1 MVFWTLL
8 FLLINGQ
15 VSFGHSQDTTED
27 HIHRSNYKI
36 FKAYTAPNDVLD
48 HSDEKLSSVNK
59 GLLFDTAHND
69 ISVIG
74 GDSSSQD
81 QVAVKS
87 ITMAEPVVDRPPSS
101 SRKPI
106 GKHHG
111 HIHTAI
117 NGNSYQP
124 LIVKHPMSPNNVDD
138 DGILFEY
145 DKINSEQP
153 EERSVAAVSL
163 GWIAA
168 GGLLLFAFVNTI
180 LLGTTLLLTYGVFG
194 WFIGVLKVFAPSV
207 AAAFSNSIAVMSAPF
222 AADAPFEWLG
232 F

>member
-1 MVFWTLL
+1 MVCWTLL
-8 FLLINGQ
+8 FLLVNSQ
-15 VSFGHSQDTTED
+15 VSFGHSQETTED
-27 HIHRSNYKI
+27 HIHRSNYKV
-36 FKAYTAPNDVLD
+36 FKAYTAPNDVHD
-48 HSDEKLSSVNK
+48 HTDEKLSSVNK
-59 GLLFDTAHND
+59 GLLFDNTAHND

-74 GDSSSQD
+74 GDSSSQ
-81 QVAVKS
+81 VASKS
-87 ITMAEPVVDRPPSS
+87 ILMAEPVVDRPPGS

-117 NGNSYQP
+117 DGNSYQP
-124 LIVKHPMSPNNVDD
+124 LIVKHPMSPHNVDD
-138 DGILFEY
+138 DGALFEY
-145 DKINSEQP
+145 EKINDEQP
-153 EERSVAAVSL
+153 EGRSVAAVSL

-168 GGLLLFAFVNTI
+168 GGLLLFAFVNTL

-207 AAAFSNSIAVMSAPF
+207 AAAFSNSIAVMTAPF